1 MKAKYKI
8 EGLDCAN
15 CAAKIEEAISKLDGV
30 NSVRVSFLSEKVKFD
45 LADDIDLEDL
55 IAKSNEIADK
65 IEPGSKFWWT
75 RC

>member
-1 MKAKYKI
+1 MKKKYKI

-15 CAAKIEEAISKLDGV
+15 CAAKIEEALGKLDGV
-30 NSVRVSFLSEKVKFD
+30 ESVSVSFLSEKVKFD

-65 IEPGSKFWWT
+65 IEPGSKILVD
-75 RC
+75 

>member
-45 LADDIDLEDL
+45 LADDIDLEYHNRNSFDVVT
-55 IAKSNEIADK
+55 D
-65 IEPGSKFWWT
+65 
-75 RC
+75 

>member
-1 MKAKYKI
+1 MKKKYKI

-15 CAAKIEEAISKLDGV
+15 CAAKIEEAISKLEGV

-65 IEPGSKFWWT
+65 IEPGSKILVD
-75 RC
+75 

>member
-55 IAKSNEIADK
+55 IAKSNEIADN
-65 IEPGSKFWWT
+65 IEPGSKILVD
-75 RC
+75 

>member
-15 CAAKIEEAISKLDGV
+15 CAAKIEEAISKLEGV

-45 LADDIDLEDL
+45 LRDDIDLEDL

-65 IEPGSKFWWT
+65 IEPGSKILVD
-75 RC
+75 

>member
-15 CAAKIEEAISKLDGV
+15 CAAKIEEAISKLEGV

-45 LADDIDLEDL
+45 LADDIDLENL

-65 IEPGSKFWWT
+65 IEPGSKILVD
-75 RC
+75 

>member
-15 CAAKIEEAISKLDGV
+15 CAAKIEEAISKLEGV

-45 LADDIDLEDL
+45 LADDIDIEDL

-65 IEPGSKFWWT
+65 IEPGSKILVD
-75 RC
+75 

>member
-8 EGLDCAN
+8 VGLDCAN

-65 IEPGSKFWWT
+65 IEPGSKILVD
-75 RC
+75 

>member
-1 MKAKYKI
+1 MKKKYKI

-15 CAAKIEEAISKLDGV
+15 CAAKIEEALSKLEGV

-65 IEPGSKFWWT
+65 IEPGSEILVD
-75 RC
+75 

>member
-1 MKAKYKI
+1 MKIKYKI

-45 LADDIDLEDL
+45 LRDDINLEEL

-65 IEPGSKFWWT
+65 IEPGSKILVD
-75 RC
+75 